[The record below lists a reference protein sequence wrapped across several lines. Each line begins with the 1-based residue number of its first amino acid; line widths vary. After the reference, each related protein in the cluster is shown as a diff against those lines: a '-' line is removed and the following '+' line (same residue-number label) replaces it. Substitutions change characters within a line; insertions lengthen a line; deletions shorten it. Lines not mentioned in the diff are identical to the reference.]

1 MAVSS
6 PGQLAP
12 ISVVIPT
19 LDAAGGLARSLD
31 SLREG
36 TAAGLVREIVVSDGG
51 SRDGTVATAE
61 GRGCR
66 LVGGPPGRGGQ
77 LARGA
82 EAADGGWLLFLH
94 ADTRL
99 AAGWSEE
106 VRGWLG
112 RPGASGRAAVFAFAL
127 DDVSWK
133 ARLLERLVGARVA
146 ALALPYGDQGL
157 LISRRLYDAVGGFR
171 PLPLME
177 DVDIV
182 RRIGR
187 ARLARLATPAVTSA
201 ARYRRDGYARRMAR
215 NALCLGLYLAGLP
228 PARIVRLYG

>member
-1 MAVSS
+1 MSA
-6 PGQLAP
+6 PGQAAP
-12 ISVVIPT
+12 VSVVIPT
-19 LDAAGGLARSLD
+19 LDAAASLPAALD

-36 TAAGLVREIVVSDGG
+36 TAAGLVREVMVSDGG
-51 SRDGTVATAE
+51 SKDGTLGIARQRDCRAVTG
-61 GRGCR
+61 GR
-66 LVGGPPGRGGQ
+66 GRGGQ

-82 EAADGGWLLFLH
+82 EAAGGEWLLFLH

-106 VRGWLG
+106 VRAWLA
-112 RPGASGRAAVFAFAL
+112 RPGAPGRAAVFAFAL
-127 DDVSWK
+127 DDPSWK
-133 ARLLERLVGARVA
+133 ARLLERLVAARVA

-157 LISRRLYDAVGGFR
+157 LISRRLYDALGGFR

-177 DVDIV
+177 DVDLV

-187 ARLARLATPAVTSA
+187 ARLTRFATPAVTSA
-201 ARYRRDGYARRMAR
+201 ARYLRDGYGRRMSR
-215 NALCLGLYLAGLP
+215 NALCLGLYLAGVP